1 MDFSN
6 PYFTVILFSVLGLH
20 ALEVIAA
27 VLNLRRLSPQLP
39 AGLEDVYEPDAYTKS
54 QAYTRESERFDIISG
69 TVRLAMFIAF
79 WLMGG
84 FGWVDSLVRGWT
96 PSPVWRGIAG
106 ISVLYGATMLLGL
119 PFSWWETFHIEA
131 KYGFNKTTP
140 ATFVMDMVKGLL
152 LAAVVGLPLL
162 ALLIWLFDSFP
173 LAWLWAWMATTA
185 LMLAL
190 QYIAPRWLMPLF
202 NKFTPL
208 ADGSLKDAIHALAH
222 KCAFPL
228 AGVFV
233 IDGSR
238 RSTKANAFFAG
249 FGKNKRIALYDTLIE
264 KHPQPELLAV
274 LAHEI
279 GHFKCRHIVQR
290 MVVGVAQLAL
300 LFLLMGLFMKNVR
313 LFEAFGVSHP
323 SVWLSFVF
331 FMLLFEPVQTVLGL
345 IGNLWS
351 RRHEYQADAYAARVT
366 GTPLDMIAGLKRLA
380 RDTLANLTPHP
391 FYAFLHYSHPPM
403 QQRLAALAQQRARAV
418 EVS

>member
-6 PYFTVILFSVLGLH
+6 PYFTLILLSVLGLH
-20 ALEVIAA
+20 GLNVLAAL
-27 VLNLRRLSPQLP
+27 LNLNRLSPQLP
-39 AGLEDVYEPDAYTKS
+39 AGMEDIYEVEAYAKS
-54 QAYTRESERFDIISG
+54 QAYTRESERFDIFSG
-69 TVRLAMFIAF
+69 AVRLAVFIAF
-79 WLMGG
+79 WLLGG

-96 PSPVWRGIAG
+96 DSPVWQGLAG
-106 ISVLYGATMLLGL
+106 VSLLYAASSLLGL
-119 PFSWWETFHIEA
+119 PFSWYDTFHIEA

-140 ATFVMDMVKGLL
+140 GTFIMDAVKGLVL
-152 LAAVVGLPLL
+152 GAIIGLPLL
-162 ALLIWLFDSFP
+162 ALLIWLFDKFP
-173 LAWLWAWMATTA
+173 LAWVWAWLATTT

-190 QYIAPRWLMPLF
+190 QYVAPRWLMPLF

-208 ADGSLKDAIHALAH
+208 ADGSLKDAINNLSE

-249 FGKNKRIALYDTLIE
+249 FGRHKRIALYDTLIE
-264 KHPQPELLAV
+264 KHPEPELVAV

-290 MVVGVAQLAL
+290 MVVAVAQIAFM
-300 LFLLMGLFMKNVR
+300 FLLMGFFMMNEK
-313 LFEAFGVSHP
+313 LSAAFGVAQP

-331 FMLLFEPVQTVLGL
+331 FMFLFEPLQSVLNVA
-345 IGNLWS
+345 GNLWS
-351 RRHEYQADAYAARVT
+351 RRHEFEADAYAARVT
-366 GTPLDMIAGLKRLA
+366 GSPQPMMAGLKRLT

-391 FYAFLHYSHPPM
+391 LYVFLHYSHPPM
-403 QQRLAALAQQRARAV
+403 PQRLAALANG
-418 EVS
+418 

>member
-6 PYFTVILFSVLGLH
+6 PYFTVILLSVVGLHVLGV
-20 ALEVIAA
+20 AAA
-27 VLNLRRLSPQLP
+27 VLNLRRLSPLLP
-39 AGLEDVYEPDAYTKS
+39 AGLEDIYEAEAYAKS
-54 QAYTRESERFDIISG
+54 QAYTRESERFDIFSG
-69 TVRLAMFIAF
+69 TFKLIVFIAF
-79 WLMGG
+79 WLLGG
-84 FGWVDSLVRGWT
+84 FGWVDGLVRGWT
-96 PSPVWRGIAG
+96 DSPVWQGLAG
-106 ISVLYGATMLLGL
+106 MSLLYAASTLLGL
-119 PFSWWETFHIEA
+119 PFSWYDTFHIEA

-140 ATFVMDMVKGLL
+140 GTFVTDMVKGLVL
-152 LAAVVGLPLL
+152 SAAIGLPLL
-162 ALLIWLFDSFP
+162 ALLIWLFDQFP
-173 LAWLWAWMATTA
+173 LAWLWAWLATTG

-208 ADGSLKDAIHALAH
+208 EDGSLKRAIDALSE

-249 FGKNKRIALYDTLIE
+249 FGKHKRIALYDTLIE
-264 KHPQPELLAV
+264 KHPEPELVAV

-290 MVVGVAQLAL
+290 MVVAVGQIAL
-300 LFLLMGLFMKNVR
+300 LFLLMGLFMKNES
-313 LFEAFGVSHP
+313 LSAAFGVSIP

-331 FMLLFEPVQTVLGL
+331 FMFLFEPVQNVLN
-345 IGNLWS
+345 IAGNVWS
-351 RRHEYQADAYAARVT
+351 RKHEYEADAYAAKVT
-366 GTPLDMIAGLKRLA
+366 GGPLPMIAGLKRLA

-391 FYAFLHYSHPPM
+391 LYVFLHYSHPPM
-403 QQRLAALAQQRARAV
+403 RERLGMLAKG
-418 EVS
+418 